1 MLGFAPLS
9 SAALGSIDPGVA
21 LIVAAQVPVTA
32 GFTAGHGAS
41 GTGAAAVPVNASA
54 SAAHGVAVSVAAR
67 VPAVAAAEAQFT
79 QPGSEATLVA
89 AVAVSAAIGA
99 DHGVA
104 ATLGATVAVAGAA
117 SAAHGGAAGL
127 AATVPVTAGAAAA
140 HGVAASALAGVGLR
154 ASIAA
159 LVERYEMRG
168 EVRLAG
174 ILVNRRVRAY
184 RRDTGALVGEA
195 DTVAG
200 HFRVHAGFVAGVEH
214 LVLPIDLTADATDWA
229 PPAANRVVPVLAMDA

>member
-9 SAALGSIDPGVA
+9 SLALGSIDAGATVS
-21 LIVAAQVPVTA
+21 IAAEVPVTA
-32 GFTAGHGAS
+32 GAS
-41 GTGAAAVPVNASA
+41 ASHGAAASGAATVPVSA
-54 SAAHGVAVSVAAR
+54 SIRGAHGVAAAVAAG
-67 VPAVAAAEAQFT
+67 VWVVAAAEADFT
-79 QPGSEATLVA
+79 LPGASATLTASVP
-89 AVAVSAAIGA
+89 VGAAIEAG
-99 DHGVA
+99 HGVA
-104 ATLGATVAVAGAA
+104 ATVGAAVAVAGAA
-117 SAAHGGAAGL
+117 SAAHGGAAAL
-127 AATVPVTAGAAAA
+127 AATVPVTAAAAAA
-140 HGVAASALAGVGLR
+140 HGVAASALASVGLR

-159 LVERYEMRG
+159 LVERYELIG

-174 ILVNRRVRAY
+174 VLVNRRVRAY

-214 LVLPIDLTADATDWA
+214 LVLPIDLAADATDWA